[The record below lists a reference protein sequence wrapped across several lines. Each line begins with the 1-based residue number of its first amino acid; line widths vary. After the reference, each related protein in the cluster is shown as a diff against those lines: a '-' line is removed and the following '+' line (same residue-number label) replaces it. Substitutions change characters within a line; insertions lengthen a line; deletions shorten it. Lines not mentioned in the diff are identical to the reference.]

1 MPEIAGRQVGGVG
14 FGMISLLAP
23 PSPPSQD
30 QAIATLRNA
39 VLSGCT
45 LWNGGEI
52 YGTPDYNSLTIL
64 NRYFEKYPEDAA
76 KVVLNIKGA
85 CEPDRSPNGN
95 PDFVNQSVANC
106 LAHLGGRAKIDM
118 FEPARR
124 DMNVPLELTLD
135 TLAELVEQGKIG
147 GVALSEVNAETIKQA
162 AKITK
167 IVAVEIELSLWQTD
181 PLENGIADACAHLGI
196 PIIA

>member
-1 MPEIAGRQVGGVG
+1 MPKIAGRQVGGVG
-14 FGMISLLAP
+14 YGMISLLAP
-23 PSPPSQD
+23 PNPPSLD
-30 QAIATLRNA
+30 QAIAVLRNA

-45 LWNGGEI
+45 LWNGAEF
-52 YGTPDYNSLTIL
+52 YGTPDYNSLNIL

-76 KVVLNIKGA
+76 KVVLSIKGA

-95 PDFVNQSVANC
+95 PEFVKQSIANC
-106 LAHLGGRAKIDM
+106 LELLGGRAKIDM
-118 FEPARR
+118 FEPGRR
-124 DMNVPLELTLD
+124 DLNVPLEVTLG

-147 GVALSEVNAETIKQA
+147 GVALSEVNAGTIEQA

-167 IVAVEIELSLWQTD
+167 IVAVEIELSLWQRE
-181 PLENGIADACAHLGI
+181 PLDNGIADTCGRLGI